1 MEPTTDPAPADVRSA
16 PRTWTA
22 PFRDLVVLV
31 LVLAGIFD
39 GISDN
44 PIHSLLLIGV
54 AIALARADVL
64 GLPERMPN
72 PMPPEA
78 RAEAERGVVRLLAIL
93 VVVAFAVLV
102 GGFGRYSWPA
112 TVAVVI
118 PGAGALILSLRGPL
132 RWHPDPGPIAPTGA
146 VAWSSVFVGLGLW
159 ELTQLLLQP
168 SLKTDSWAHPTIS
181 VMTDP
186 ALASHPGRTIALAV
200 WLAVGWFLLTR

>member
-1 MEPTTDPAPADVRSA
+1 MEPTREPVRA
-16 PRTWTA
+16 EARPGTRHWTA
-22 PFRDLVVLV
+22 PAKDLVVLV

-54 AIALARADVL
+54 AVGLARADVL
-64 GLPERMPN
+64 GLPAIPDRPAA
-72 PMPPEA
+72 PPA
-78 RAEAERGVVRLLAIL
+78 RAEGRGVVRLLAVLGLISY
-93 VVVAFAVLV
+93 AVLI

-118 PGAGALILSLRGPL
+118 PGAIALILSLRGPL
-132 RWHPDPGPIAPTGA
+132 QSRPDPGPISPTGA

-168 SLKTDSWAHPTIS
+168 SLTTDSWAHPTFS

-186 ALASHPGRTIALAV
+186 ALASHPGRTIALAI
-200 WLAVGWFLLTR
+200 WLALGWFLLGR